1 MLRISKNT
9 NRIFSIKWYTK
20 EELDSNY
27 NGNELDSFVIIPG
40 VTQYQH
46 IYTKEKWIVF
56 DSSSSYISVEF
67 SSVAD
72 LERFFVQLMR
82 DIKLNQITNINVDVD
97 SKK

>member
-9 NRIFSIKWYTK
+9 NRIFCIKWYTK
-20 EELDSNY
+20 EEVDSNY

-56 DSSSSYISVEF
+56 DSHSSYISVEF
-67 SSVAD
+67 SSISD